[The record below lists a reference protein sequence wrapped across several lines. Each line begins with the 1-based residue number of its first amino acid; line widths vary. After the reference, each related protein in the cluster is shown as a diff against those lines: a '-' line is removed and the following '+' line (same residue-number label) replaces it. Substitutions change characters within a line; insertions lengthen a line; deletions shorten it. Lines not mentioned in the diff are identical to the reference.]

1 MYRAAF
7 IITLLLCGCGHGK
20 EDKAKVKL
28 VYVYRRDDA
37 VRCCSSTV
45 GEPKGTESRGGEG
58 GEREKDRAKE
68 KKKEE
73 RERREGGVEGGFAQ
87 LEQATTHNGGRQ
99 ARGRDSNKRGGGC
112 KKEHALERVV
122 APQWRNIRSSSCY
135 SYDYIERYR

>member
-1 MYRAAF
+1 MGAVTARRTKRRSNSYTYTDGMMQSVAAAAP
-7 IITLLLCGCGHGK
+7 L
-20 EDKAKVKL
+20 AS
-28 VYVYRRDDA
+28 RR
-37 VRCCSSTV
+37 
-45 GEPKGTESRGGEG
+45 EPKVEGER

>member
-1 MYRAAF
+1 MGAVTARRTKRRSNSYTYTDGMMQSVAAAAP
-7 IITLLLCGCGHGK
+7 L
-20 EDKAKVKL
+20 AS
-28 VYVYRRDDA
+28 RR
-37 VRCCSSTV
+37 
-45 GEPKGTESRGGEG
+45 EPKVEGERGGK
-58 GEREKDRAKE
+58 REKDRAKE